1 MILSTQIKCGE
12 GGFQI
17 VHVSPQGGK
26 GVKEMIY
33 VNIPEGG
40 IWKVHMVRKES
51 AISPY

>member
-1 MILSTQIKCGE
+1 MKYSTYVQDNDELGGILKPCGPLRGR

-40 IWKVHMVRKES
+40 I
-51 AISPY
+51 